1 LGSIGIFGIH
11 PDPGSAFPLL
21 QIREA
26 AEKERQKREL
36 EFASTIKRSRNGF
49 TFRDYFYDIDVPDDF
64 QSFDINVALKENNYF
79 NDSILNYIEHD
90 SNQFSSYPKLNE
102 EEIQKGFDQLIVNLL
117 NISNNST
124 SLKYLNTSSSYYLEN
139 KFNPNCTFMYK
150 YINIDMDQ
158 EEPCLQDF
166 VVCLG
171 NLISPHVSL
180 STHSMIEEILQYLT
194 IILVRQHRE
203 NIYGFLS
210 NYTHIKFFM

>member
-1 LGSIGIFGIH
+1 MVQDIELIVERVNVDTRKILVEPRGKKRIPGSNGIHRDPLGSTGILWDLSGSIGIHRDLSGSIGIH
-11 PDPGSAFPLL
+11 RDLWDSSGSGIRFPLL

-64 QSFDINVALKENNYF
+64 QSFDINVALKDNNYF

-117 NISNNST
+117 NTLNNST
-124 SLKYLNTSSSYYLEN
+124 SLKYLNTSSSYYLVN
-139 KFNPNCTFMYK
+139 HQF
-150 YINIDMDQ
+150 I
-158 EEPCLQDF
+158 
-166 VVCLG
+166 
-171 NLISPHVSL
+171 
-180 STHSMIEEILQYLT
+180 
-194 IILVRQHRE
+194 
-203 NIYGFLS
+203 
-210 NYTHIKFFM
+210 